1 MWNLK
6 YKDAYLAD
14 VADLMAH
21 PAVRSMEA
29 LPQHAKGFS
38 CFHHSALVS
47 YWSWR
52 LTAALGLDA
61 RAAARGGL
69 LHDLYLYDWTG
80 QRAPNGRWH
89 GTEHPREAL
98 RNAEALFDLTEKE
111 KDIIAKHMW
120 PLTLAPYGSWESL
133 VVSCVDKVSAVAE
146 LLRLTPAAADFEAPA
161 RAARPEPEPEPELLP
176 IDRSLPVWPAH
187 VA

>member
-1 MWNLK
+1 MWKLK
-6 YKDAYLAD
+6 YDSDYLAC
-14 VADLMAH
+14 VGELMDH
-21 PAVRSMEA
+21 EAVRSMEA

-38 CFHHSALVS
+38 CFHHSVLVS

-52 LTAALGLDA
+52 ICAALGLDA

-69 LHDLYLYDWTG
+69 LHDLYLYDWTS

-98 RNAEALFDLTEKE
+98 RNAEALFPLSDKE
-111 KDIIAKHMW
+111 RDIIVKHMW
-120 PLTLAPYGSWESL
+120 PLTLRPYRYLESL

-146 LLRLTPAAADFEAPA
+146 LLGLVPAAADFEQGRPLTVLPAPA
-161 RAARPEPEPEPELLP
+161 EECSRPSAA
-176 IDRSLPVWPAH
+176 
-187 VA
+187 